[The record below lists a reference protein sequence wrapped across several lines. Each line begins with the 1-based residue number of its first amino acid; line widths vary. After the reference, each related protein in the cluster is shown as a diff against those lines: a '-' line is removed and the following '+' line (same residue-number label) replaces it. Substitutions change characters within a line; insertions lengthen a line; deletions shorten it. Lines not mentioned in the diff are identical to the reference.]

1 MAIRLTTKFP
11 NGLRR
16 SPPDFSDGLRRRI
29 NSFLLIT
36 DPYLSSVKLT
46 FQIGFDAIPIT
57 LLVDTKIDG
66 D

>member
-1 MAIRLTTKFP
+1 MAIRLIIKFP